1 MLAEGTH
8 AILMLLSRPVKRAVF
23 NSMHVLWELLVCA
36 VQTLKKEYQWT
47 EKLLELNDV
56 LQLDK
61 CQDKPT
67 VPISKLGWIDFV
79 VILLDEL

>member
-1 MLAEGTH
+1 MLAEGAH
-8 AILMLLSRPVKRAVF
+8 AILILLSRLVKRAVF
-23 NSMHVLWELLVCA
+23 NSIHVLWELLVCE

-47 EKLLELNDV
+47 GKLLELNDT

-67 VPISKLGWIDFV
+67 VLIFKPG
-79 VILLDEL
+79 